1 MAIIYNDEDEEGSN
15 VIMGNDG
22 HGHLVDIP
30 SIFISKTNGEKLIST
45 RSECKDS
52 MILSM
57 RFETYTAKVANVT
70 LWLNSN
76 NRQTF
81 ITLRDFKRDY
91 YRVIKKYINLSLR
104 FKVNRYCGHDNC
116 EEDDCVSSYS

>member
-1 MAIIYNDEDEEGSN
+1 MAIIYNDEDEEGAN

-30 SIFISKTNGEKLIST
+30 SIFISKKNGDKLIST
-45 RSECKDS
+45 RSECGES

-91 YRVIKKYINLSLR
+91 YRVIKKHINLSLR
-104 FKVNRYCGHDNC
+104 FKVNKYCGHDNC
-116 EEDDCVSSYS
+116 E